1 MQTRT
6 GVSSRVRNDVRQ
18 TAARCLLTR
27 TSAATGVCAAT
38 TSESSSALSPLYEL
52 FVRVLSGG
60 SILEQRWREDQLVIH
75 PRLGPSHI
83 VSYLSRKSLVV

>member
-18 TAARCLLTR
+18 TAAGAR

-60 SILEQRWREDQLVIH
+60 SMARALEESCLLIH
-75 PRLGPSHI
+75 PRQRALGYSI
-83 VSYLSRKSLVV
+83 QCSSAQ

>member
-60 SILEQRWREDQLVIH
+60 SMARALEESCLLIH
-75 PRLGPSHI
+75 PRQRALGYSI
-83 VSYLSRKSLVV
+83 QCSSAQ